1 MKVLFYDL
9 LPQHTAIDAEISAA
23 IGRVRDRSFYI
34 LGPEVESFEA
44 EYSQFHGVPHTISV
58 GNGFNALALTL
69 RGLGIGP
76 GDEVITTT
84 HTFIATVGAISAS
97 GATPILVDCAADTLS
112 IDPAA
117 VENAITPRTKAII
130 AVHLYG
136 RIADIDSLGRIAD
149 RHRLALIEDA
159 AQAHGAR
166 MGSQLAGTF
175 GIAGCFSFYPT
186 KNLGALGDGGAII
199 TRDDALA
206 CRLRLLRNYGSTA
219 KYHHEIVGFNS
230 RLDDIQAAI
239 LRAKLARLD
248 EWNDQRRSIAAQY
261 RALLRDDVDI
271 PASPRDQDARDHV
284 HHLFVVATDGRDEIR
299 AELDRA
305 GIQTAIHYPI
315 PVHLQK
321 AYESLGY
328 RAGQFPHAE
337 AAARRLISLP
347 LFPGMKSEQIEWVVS
362 SLIDAV
368 KHR

>member
-9 LPQHTAIDAEISAA
+9 LPQHHAIDTEITTAIE
-23 IGRVRDRSFYI
+23 RVRNRSFYI
-34 LGPEVESFEA
+34 LGPEVDAFEA

-58 GNGFNALALTL
+58 GNGFDALALTL

-76 GDEVITTT
+76 GDEVLTTT

-97 GATPILVDCAADTLS
+97 GAKPVLVDCTTDSLS

-117 VENAITPRTKAII
+117 IEASITPRTKAII

-136 RIADIDSLGRIAD
+136 RIADVESLSRMAE
-149 RHRLALIEDA
+149 RHHLALIEDA

-166 MGSQLAGTF
+166 IGDQRAGTF

-199 TRDDALA
+199 TRDDGLA
-206 CRLRLLRNYGSTA
+206 HRLRLLRNYGSTA

-239 LRAKLARLD
+239 LRAKLQRLD
-248 EWNDQRRSIAAQY
+248 EWNNQRRSIAKLY
-261 RALLRDDVDI
+261 RSKLAGHVNI
-271 PASPRDQDARDHV
+271 PAIPRDPCAEDHAY
-284 HHLFVVATDGRDEIR
+284 HLFVVETDRRDDVRAT
-299 AELDRA
+299 LDHE

-321 AYESLGY
+321 AYEGLGY
-328 RAGQFPHAE
+328 NPGAFPNAE
-337 AAARRLISLP
+337 AAAKRLISLP
-347 LFPGMKSEQIEWVVS
+347 LFPGMPAEQIDWVAE
-362 SLIDAV
+362 SLIKAV
-368 KHR
+368 NS